1 MNGRGGVE
9 VCWGGGKLGWEA
21 CLGRAWG
28 VRGAWE
34 GRVRG
39 LYWMLGEACV
49 GCAWGVRGA
58 CVGAISV
65 GIARSALLSGYLGK
79 SGHLPR
85 CRGHGIFF
93 NKMYPNLTVK
103 REGGS
108 TSLLHALALTF
119 YSLNCSLDPS
129 FIVTNMRNVQAILAL
144 FKCEVASTH

>member
-1 MNGRGGVE
+1 MNGRGEVK
-9 VCWGGGKLGWEA
+9 VCWGGV
-21 CLGRAWG
+21 LGRWEVVVGG
-28 VRGAWE
+28 VH
-34 GRVRG
+34 GRPR
-39 LYWMLGEACV
+39 
-49 GCAWGVRGA
+49 GVRGA
-58 CVGAISV
+58 CAGRAWDVRV